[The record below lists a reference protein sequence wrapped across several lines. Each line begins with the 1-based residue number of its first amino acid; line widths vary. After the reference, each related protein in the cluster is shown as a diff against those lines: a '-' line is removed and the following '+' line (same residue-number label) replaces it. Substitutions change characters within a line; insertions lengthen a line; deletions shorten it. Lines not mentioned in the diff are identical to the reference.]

1 MCLPSVNV
9 SGQLMGAPHRLCHT
23 FRRSVRR
30 LAASDKALT
39 VSCRGK
45 VSSGRQESERV
56 THIAVAIDGLQQPV
70 SHLLRGCGGR
80 CHCLLGANRPTGEKS
95 SGFKGLM
102 DSRNSQTSR
111 EDWEVAE
118 PHVSD
123 VIVGLRNG
131 VCVCSVGRWRFDGC
145 RVSPPHCVERSHRSH
160 ELHWIKTSG
169 PLHYGRARR
178 RVTPSRRF
186 KSIQPDRQIMQTG
199 YYNIYLCMCV
209 KKKK

>member
-1 MCLPSVNV
+1 V
-9 SGQLMGAPHRLCHT
+9 S
-23 FRRSVRR
+23 
-30 LAASDKALT
+30 
-39 VSCRGK
+39 GK
-45 VSSGRQESERV
+45 VSPGRRESELV

-102 DSRNSQTSR
+102 DCRNSQTSR

-123 VIVGLRNG
+123 VIVGLRNS
-131 VCVCSVGRWRFDGC
+131 VCVCSVRRWRFDGC
-145 RVSPPHCVERSHRSH
+145 RVSPPHCVERSRRSH

-186 KSIQPDRQIMQTG
+186 KSIQPTRPRNRQT
-199 YYNIYLCMCV
+199 NDAKRLLKFLCLCV
-209 KKKK
+209 KSKTLFVWLNWYRYNKKKTFCINIIFYWNTFMTYK